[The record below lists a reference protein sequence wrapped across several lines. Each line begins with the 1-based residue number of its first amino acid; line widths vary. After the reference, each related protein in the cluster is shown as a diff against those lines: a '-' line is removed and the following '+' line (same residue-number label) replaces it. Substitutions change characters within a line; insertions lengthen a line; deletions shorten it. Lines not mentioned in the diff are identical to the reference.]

1 MSAAR
6 RSAPDNLPTFC
17 PETRCSTLVD
27 VTFYNLP
34 ATEEAVL
41 RLLEADLH
49 SCFPTSS
56 SEKIVFKFGECA
68 TQCARGQA
76 FVRDLF
82 FEHDLT
88 HSAQGTFG
96 DVHGERNNVSDAA
109 F

>member
-6 RSAPDNLPTFC
+6 RSAPDNLPTFY

-68 TQCARGQA
+68 APQSARGQA

-88 HSAQGTFG
+88 HSA
-96 DVHGERNNVSDAA
+96 
-109 F
+109 